1 MPRTARP
8 RLVALVR
15 LGRALFGR
23 ALFGRALFGRALFGR
38 ALFGLVLL
46 APVLVGP
53 VVVGSAHAQTSRVQT
68 PPVQTPPLQT
78 PAPASPTDLPLDQ
91 IRVGDV
97 GYGLTAGPAGIER
110 FEVVVLGV
118 REPTGPG
125 FATILV
131 RASGPF
137 LDEIGG
143 VAAGMSG
150 SPIRIGPPGEE
161 RLAGALAY
169 AFPDSDH
176 RLALVTPIAAMRALA
191 DTGRGPATPP
201 GGGAEPLATPLLLT
215 GIGARGRAHL
225 EPILARRGGWTLPVQ
240 AGGPG
245 QLRSDGGEQPPAPG
259 SAVGIAL
266 ARGDVGV
273 AAVGTVT
280 DVRGDEVLLLGHPLL
295 RAGQVDLALLPAEVT
310 AIVPSR
316 ELPFKLANVG
326 REPSGTVLRDGQ
338 AGLFARTDAVPGG
351 LPVTVRVDGEE
362 GARTVTARIA
372 EDPQLAPALLAVVVQ
387 QAVDG
392 VRDRVGGGSA
402 EIVWEIAFR
411 DEPPIRLFDQRVHDR
426 DLGTE
431 VARLAAAPLAVLLDN
446 PFRSPGLARVS
457 VRVEV
462 EERSLDAELVE
473 IALETPE
480 VDPGGTVVAFVRVQP
495 FRGEAQVRTVSVPV
509 PDDVEPGPLRL
520 TFRGAAVRDP
530 EEEEREPVR
539 DPLRQATS
547 GLPPVISWGELLAAL
562 EDRPQA
568 RELIVEIP
576 GARRA
581 RRLAREDLGTVVTGL
596 ERVTVQVRDVGEASA
611 PGDDGEASAGEMGSE
626 AP

>member
-1 MPRTARP
+1 MRRTARL
-8 RLVALVR
+8 R
-15 LGRALFGR
+15 
-23 ALFGRALFGRALFGR
+23 
-38 ALFGLVLL
+38 LL
-46 APVLVGP
+46 APIVLATVVFAALLPGP
-53 VVVGSAHAQTSRVQT
+53 VVRPTRAQAS
-68 PPVQTPPLQT
+68 PVQAT
-78 PAPASPTDLPLDQ
+78 PAQARPAQAVASRSPPDLPLDR
-91 IRVGDV
+91 IRVGDR
-97 GYGLTAGPAGIER
+97 GYGLTAGPDGIER
-110 FEVVVLGV
+110 FDVVVLGV
-118 REPTGPG
+118 REPVGPG
-125 FATILV
+125 FPTILV

-137 LDEIGG
+137 LDRSGG

-150 SPIRIGPPGEE
+150 SPIRIGSPGEE

-176 RLALVTPIAAMRALA
+176 RLALVTPIDAMRALA
-191 DTGRGPATPP
+191 DAGRGGPATPP
-201 GGGAEPLATPLLLT
+201 GGGAEPLATPLLLA
-215 GIGARGRAHL
+215 GIGPRGLEHL
-225 EPILARRGGWTLPVQ
+225 RPILARSGGLAVPVQ
-240 AGGPG
+240 SGGVGGPG
-245 QLRSDGGEQPPAPG
+245 ADSEEGGADGLGDGTGDQRPAPG

-266 ARGDVGV
+266 ASGDVGV

-280 DVRGDEVLLLGHPLL
+280 DVRDDEVLLLGHPLL
-295 RAGQVDLALLPAEVT
+295 RGGPVDLALLPADVT

-326 REPSGTVLRDGQ
+326 REPLGTVVRDGQ

-362 GARTVTARIA
+362 GARTLTARIA
-372 EDPQLAPALLAVVVQ
+372 NDPQLAPALLAVVVQ

-402 EIVWEIAFR
+402 EVVWEIAFR
-411 DEPPIRLFDQRVHDR
+411 DEPPIRLLDQRVHDR
-426 DLGTE
+426 DLSTE

-446 PFRSPGLARVS
+446 PFQDPELARVS
-457 VRVEV
+457 VRVGIQ
-462 EERSLDAELVE
+462 ERSLDAEIVE

-495 FRGEAQVRTVSVPV
+495 FRGEAQVRSVSITVPE
-509 PDDVEPGPLRL
+509 DVEPGPLRL

-530 EEEEREPVR
+530 EEDEREAER

-576 GARRA
+576 GSRRA

-596 ERVTVQVRDVGEASA
+596 ERVTVHVRGTGDAPAPRGGRGEEEDAPDAGAS
-611 PGDDGEASAGEMGSE
+611 GSE

>member
-1 MPRTARP
+1 MPRAARP
-8 RLVALVR
+8 RLLAQVLIAALVV
-15 LGRALFGR
+15 LA
-23 ALFGRALFGRALFGR
+23 A
-38 ALFGLVLL
+38 LL
-46 APVLVGP
+46 AGP
-53 VVVGSAHAQTSRVQT
+53 VVVGSAHAQTAQVQRT
-68 PPVQTPPLQT
+68 PPGQTWP
-78 PAPASPTDLPLDQ
+78 SDLPLDE

-137 LDEIGG
+137 LDETSG

-150 SPIRIGPPGEE
+150 SPVRLGPPGEE

-191 DTGRGPATPP
+191 DAERGPATPP

-215 GIGARGRAHL
+215 GIGPRGLAHL
-225 EPILARRGGWTLPVQ
+225 EPILARHGGWAVPVQ
-240 AGGPG
+240 TGGPS
-245 QLRSDGGEQPPAPG
+245 RPDSDADGRPPAPG
-259 SAVGIAL
+259 SAVGVAL
-266 ARGDVGV
+266 ASGDVGV

-295 RAGQVDLALLPAEVT
+295 RAGPVDLALLPAEVT

-326 REPSGTVLRDGQ
+326 REPTGAVLRDGQ
-338 AGLFARTDAVPGG
+338 AGLFARTDAVAGG
-351 LPVTVRVDGEE
+351 LPVTVRVDGEG

-372 EDPQLAPALLAVVVQ
+372 HDPQLAPALLAVVVQ

-392 VRDRVGGGSA
+392 VRDRVDGGSA
-402 EIVWEIAFR
+402 QIVWEIAFR
-411 DEPPIRLFDQRVHDR
+411 DEPPIRLRDQRVHDR

-446 PFRSPGLARVS
+446 PFKDPELARVS
-457 VRVEV
+457 VLVEV
-462 EERSLDAELVE
+462 EERPTDAELVE

-495 FRGEAQVRTVSVPV
+495 FRGEAQVRTVSVDV
-509 PDDVEPGPLRL
+509 PADVEPGPLRL

-530 EEEEREPVR
+530 EEDEREPPR

-596 ERVTVQVRDVGEASA
+596 ERVTVQVRDDAS
-611 PGDDGEASAGEMGSE
+611 DDGETGPTETGPGETGSE